1 MSLQDIP
8 TKHEKKIPDLD
19 SQEAENNATLSQDKK
34 KLAVRLLTFIP
45 GKTLY
50 NARPW
55 TTEHFYQCGRLIAQF
70 MVALKVDLMIA
81 CPQNQLE
88 CFIFICNLDQ
98 KRFSFANIRTSK
110 MKHCPHVDLY
120 GSSLVFQMLE
130 DF

>member
-8 TKHEKKIPDLD
+8 TKNEKKIPDLD
-19 SQEAENNATLSQDKK
+19 SQEAKNNATLCQDKK

-50 NARPW
+50 SVHPW

-70 MVALKVDLMIA
+70 MVALKVDLMITY
-81 CPQNQLE
+81 PQNQLE
-88 CFIFICNLDQ
+88 CFIFICNLDE
-98 KRFSFANIRTSK
+98 RCLSFTNIRSSK
-110 MKHCPHVDLY
+110 MKHYPRVDSY

>member
-8 TKHEKKIPDLD
+8 TKHEKNIQDLD
-19 SQEAENNATLSQDKK
+19 PQEAEKNATLFQDKK

-88 CFIFICNLDQ
+88 FLFSFVILMKNFFFLHISGLQ
-98 KRFSFANIRTSK
+98 KRSIIRA
-110 MKHCPHVDLY
+110 
-120 GSSLVFQMLE
+120 
-130 DF
+130 

>member
-1 MSLQDIP
+1 MSLQEIP
-8 TKHEKKIPDLD
+8 TKHEKKTPDLD
-19 SQEAENNATLSQDKK
+19 PQDAEKNDTLCQDKK

-50 NARPW
+50 SVRPW

-70 MVALKVDLMIA
+70 MVALKVDRMINF
-81 CPQNQLE
+81 PPKQLN
-88 CFIFICNLDQ
+88 FIRNLDE
-98 KRFSFANIRTSK
+98 KCLSLTNIRTSK
-110 MKHCPHVDLY
+110 MKHYPRVDSY

>member
-8 TKHEKKIPDLD
+8 TKQEKKIPNLD

-50 NARPW
+50 SVRPW

-70 MVALKVDLMIA
+70 MVALKVDLMINY
-81 CPQNQLE
+81 PPKQLE
-88 CFIFICNLDQ
+88 CFIFICNLLMINVFLLQTPGFQ
-98 KRFSFANIRTSK
+98 K
-110 MKHCPHVDLY
+110 
-120 GSSLVFQMLE
+120 
-130 DF
+130 

>member
-8 TKHEKKIPDLD
+8 TKKEKTTSDSD
-19 SQEAENNATLSQDKK
+19 SQEAENNATLCQDKK

-55 TTEHFYQCGRLIAQF
+55 TTDHFYQCGRLIAQF
-70 MVALKVDLMIA
+70 MVALKVYLMITYWHSINI
-81 CPQNQLE
+81 CS
-88 CFIFICNLDQ
+88 FILIYNFNKNVSFI
-98 KRFSFANIRTSK
+98 NIRTSK